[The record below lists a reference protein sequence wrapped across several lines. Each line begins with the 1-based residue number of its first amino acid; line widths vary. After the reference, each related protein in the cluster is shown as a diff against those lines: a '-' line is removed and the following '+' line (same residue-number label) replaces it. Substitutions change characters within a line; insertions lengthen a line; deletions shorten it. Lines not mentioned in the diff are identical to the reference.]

1 MPKKPTKTRRKGK
14 RQPSDPTNEFIGRY
28 TGYTDDELVAANTR
42 ARTGDG
48 WVAARGRCIGAI
60 AEEFYA
66 RGIERRLVERS

>member
-42 ARTGDG
+42 ARTGHG

-66 RGIERRLVERS
+66 RGIEWRIEERP